1 MRRVRT
7 GSVRR
12 PISWD
17 LTLLGGATTVSI
29 KPTPLFLLSLPRSG
43 STLAQRILAAHEAIA
58 TTSEPWILLPYLY
71 TLRERGAYAEY
82 SHRVLVRAVEDFCKV
97 LPHGRDDYVAEIREL
112 ALRLYCKAS
121 PDGTRY
127 FLDKTPRYHLVSDEI
142 IAAFPDGRYLLLW
155 RNPLAVV
162 ASLIETWAGG
172 KWNLYRFKVDLFDGI
187 ENLIQTYERHEEKL
201 HAVRYEALITQPEET
216 WDNVFRYLGLPFDS
230 SVLALFGN
238 VELTGRWGDHTGT
251 ERYAAVSSEP
261 LERWKRVLNNPVR
274 KAWCRRYLRWIG
286 RERLAVMG
294 YDLDVLIAELD
305 ALPTSYRRIASDV
318 GRGYWGILRDLSEP
332 HILGQKLSKLPEW
345 NRIHVHK

>member
-1 MRRVRT
+1 M
-7 GSVRR
+7 
-12 PISWD
+12 
-17 LTLLGGATTVSI
+17 SI

-58 TTSEPWILLPYLY
+58 TASEPWILLPYLY
-71 TLRERGAYAEY
+71 TLRGRGAYAEY

-216 WDNVFRYLGLPFDS
+216 WGNVFRYLGLPFDS

>member
-1 MRRVRT
+1 
-7 GSVRR
+7 
-12 PISWD
+12 
-17 LTLLGGATTVSI
+17 VSI

-58 TTSEPWILLPYLY
+58 TASEPWILLPYLY

-142 IAAFPDGRYLLLW
+142 IAAFPDGRYLVLW

-216 WDNVFRYLGLPFDS
+216 WGNVFRYLGLPFDS
-230 SVLALFGN
+230 SILALFGN

>member
-1 MRRVRT
+1 MRRDRT

-17 LTLLGGATTVSI
+17 LTLLGGPTTVSI

-187 ENLIQTYERHEEKL
+187 ENLIQTYERHEGKL
-201 HAVRYEALITQPEET
+201 HAVRYEALITKPEET
-216 WDNVFRYLGLPFDS
+216 WGNVFRYLGLPFDS

-251 ERYAAVSSEP
+251 QRYAEVSSEP

-305 ALPTSYRRIASDV
+305 ALPTSYRQIASDV
-318 GRGYWGILRDLSEP
+318 GRGSWGLLRDLSEP

>member
-1 MRRVRT
+1 
-7 GSVRR
+7 
-12 PISWD
+12 
-17 LTLLGGATTVSI
+17 VSI

-58 TTSEPWILLPYLY
+58 TASEPWILLPYLY

-142 IAAFPDGRYLLLW
+142 IAAFPDGRYLVLW

-216 WDNVFRYLGLPFDS
+216 WGNVFRYLGLPFDS

>member
-1 MRRVRT
+1 M
-7 GSVRR
+7 
-12 PISWD
+12 
-17 LTLLGGATTVSI
+17 SI

-58 TTSEPWILLPYLY
+58 TASEPWILLPYLY

-216 WDNVFRYLGLPFDS
+216 WGNVFRYLGLPFDS
-230 SVLALFGN
+230 SILALFGN

>member
-1 MRRVRT
+1 M
-7 GSVRR
+7 
-12 PISWD
+12 
-17 LTLLGGATTVSI
+17 SI

-58 TTSEPWILLPYLY
+58 TASEPWILLPYLY

-216 WDNVFRYLGLPFDS
+216 WGNVFRYLGLPFDS

-251 ERYAAVSSEP
+251 QRYAAVSSEP

>member
-1 MRRVRT
+1 
-7 GSVRR
+7 
-12 PISWD
+12 
-17 LTLLGGATTVSI
+17 VSI

-216 WDNVFRYLGLPFDS
+216 WGNVFRYLGLPFDS